1 MPNIMLQ
8 QPQSFLK
15 TADVMLQLCH
25 MILKMGVAVA
35 KGPFGM
41 TQ

>member
-15 TADVMLQLCH
+15 TANAMLQYLQTV
-25 MILKMGVAVA
+25 LKTAVA
-35 KGPFGM
+35 GCKSAFEN
-41 TQ
+41 

>member
-25 MILKMGVAVA
+25 MILKTDAAGA
-35 KGPFGM
+35 KVPFGM
-41 TQ
+41 AQ